1 METEEFDDEI
11 RGKLLDVS
19 LQKAK
24 ESEVDTIFRFVVGV
38 EKDANRSSATFLFV
52 YGLVA
57 TMLITSIGY
66 IKYHRGDIKDKLT
79 INLQEKRSKSSNR
92 LKRNGQR
99 LVSANSG
106 FSTKISPLQTG
117 PVATNTSIP
126 VIEAK
131 RIHFNNTTHRNPQSI
146 ALSLLNVSGPPT
158 HTYQEAFANINFVP
172 TWQWALNREF
182 LPVGYDSNIDTQ
194 KHNALMLAF
203 IPARQQPSNLV
214 AVPAGYDSEQYHRD
228 QTNHSFMSDS
238 INIEENKDLFTPA
251 SEPNTVG
258 EIPPADRYGEIVEP
272 SKRVSSPNINVG
284 IALDAIKEQI
294 GSSLIAEISLG
305 KKWSVQTGLNWTRVK
320 GARYHTAEQFTQQT
334 GVNFRNL
341 YEPSVDKEIELLNIK
356 QSYQILRVPII
367 LTYRHRITSNWA
379 FIVGAGTKF
388 NVYSSGKTH
397 YEFQKL
403 NTSLGKKVHRSTVD
417 GPVLNSVSAMAGV
430 ERTWNRI
437 HVRVTPTLG
446 CGLRTADYEKKDLSL
461 GAKIQLLYSIN

>member
-1 METEEFDDEI
+1 METEEFDNEI
-11 RGKLLDVS
+11 RNKLLVDS

-57 TMLITSIGY
+57 AMLITSIGY
-66 IKYHRGDIKDKLT
+66 IKYHRVDVNDKFT
-79 INLQEKRSKSSNR
+79 VNQQEKRSKSSSR
-92 LKRNGQR
+92 LKRNGQG
-99 LVSANSG
+99 LVSPNSD
-106 FSTKISPLQTG
+106 FNTKISPLQTG
-117 PVATNTSIP
+117 TVATNSPIP

-131 RIHFNNTTHRNPQSI
+131 RIHFNNTTHRYPQSS
-146 ALSLLNVSGPPT
+146 ALFSVIVSGPPT
-158 HTYQEAFANINFVP
+158 QAYQKAFANIGFAP
-172 TWQWALNREF
+172 AWERALNREF
-182 LPVGYDSNIDTQ
+182 LPVGYDSTIDTQ
-194 KHNALMLAF
+194 KQNALMLAF
-203 IPARQQPSNLV
+203 IPARQQLSKLV

-238 INIEENKDLFTPA
+238 IHIGENKDLFTPA
-251 SEPNTVG
+251 AEANTVG
-258 EIPPADRYGEIVEP
+258 EIPSTNRYGEIVEP
-272 SKRVSSPNINVG
+272 SKGLSNPKIGVG
-284 IALDAIKEQI
+284 IALDAIKDQI
-294 GSSLIAEISLG
+294 GSSLIAEINLG

-367 LTYRHRITSNWA
+367 MTYRHRIASNWA

-461 GAKIQLLYSIN
+461 GAKIQVLYSIN